1 MHRWTFPIAATAAFL
16 AGPVLTQAASLD
28 SAPSAAA
35 KVTDKNHPDYVRC
48 RAEGVIG
55 SRAKIRKVCL
65 TNRQWALVERDS
77 KRLAGRMIE
86 ENQGAPPS
94 N

>member
-1 MHRWTFPIAATAAFL
+1 MHRWAFPIAATAAFL
-16 AGPVLTQAASLD
+16 AGPVLAQAAPAD
-28 SAPSAAA
+28 SPPAAA

-48 RAEGVIG
+48 RSEGVIG
-55 SRAKIRKVCL
+55 SRAKVRKVCL

-86 ENQGAPPS
+86 ENQGVPPS